1 VTGPAY
7 GTHWADVLT
16 LRDEVRLTD
25 GSVGELQM
33 SLAKAVYQTVPVPYA
48 KCAYYTEITQPT
60 PLLGRVSEVEE
71 TRADRVAG
79 VSVIDKWRGLR

>member
-1 VTGPAY
+1 MSAPANVA
-7 GTHWADVLT
+7 HWADVLT

-48 KCAYYTEITQPT
+48 KCEYYTDITQPT
-60 PLLGRVSEVEE
+60 PLLVGFWGEW
-71 TRADRVAG
+71 RADLVSRV
-79 VSVIDKWRGLR
+79 